1 MTTDAKTLA
10 NARNATRS
18 TGPRTPAGKAR
29 SSTNALRHGL
39 CATAVVIRGENAA
52 ELEALAERMRAD
64 LGPVGELEE
73 RLVERVVG
81 LVWRLRRLGMIEAG
95 VFERYRIEG
104 VHRLGAFLADEWK
117 SKVATDSRAVLG
129 DAFAAAADAL
139 GTLSRYEA
147 GLDRSLYAALH
158 ELQRLQ
164 AARSGEPV
172 RVPAALDVT
181 VTSGEEAA

>member
-1 MTTDAKTLA
+1 M
-10 NARNATRS
+10 
-18 TGPRTPAGKAR
+18 
-29 SSTNALRHGL
+29 
-39 CATAVVIRGENAA
+39 
-52 ELEALAERMRAD
+52 
-64 LGPVGELEE
+64 
-73 RLVERVVG
+73 
-81 LVWRLRRLGMIEAG
+81 
-95 VFERYRIEG
+95 FERYRIEG